1 MTSLL
6 ILGLLCCNY
15 GTLTLTVI
23 HVCDVT
29 LLLQIVRTTRK
40 VPEPDPAILR
50 QALQRFERDDVTA
63 PPPSS
68 RTGRQQQTA
77 RKSTCGTAPRRM
89 RAYWVDAYPGDY
101 GDDDDDDSDYDDSTY
116 DDDGRGPECVIA

>member
-1 MTSLL
+1 M
-6 ILGLLCCNY
+6 
-15 GTLTLTVI
+15 TLTVI

-29 LLLQIVRTTRK
+29 LLQIVRTTRK

-89 RAYWVDAYPGDY
+89 RAYWMEEYPQYDDD
-101 GDDDDDDSDYDDSTY
+101 DDDDDDSDYDDSTY

>member
-1 MTSLL
+1 MRDVTSV
-6 ILGLLCCNY
+6 I
-15 GTLTLTVI
+15 TLTLTATCI
-23 HVCDVT
+23 CDVT
-29 LLLQIVRTTRK
+29 SLQIVRTTRK

-63 PPPSS
+63 APPSS

-89 RAYWVDAYPGDY
+89 RGPFWMEEYPQYD
-101 GDDDDDDSDYDDSTY
+101 DDDDDDSDYDDSTY
-116 DDDGRGPECVIA
+116 DDDRGPECVIA

>member
-1 MTSLL
+1 MRDVTAVT
-6 ILGLLCCNY
+6 
-15 GTLTLTVI
+15 TLTLTCI
-23 HVCDVT
+23 CDVT
-29 LLLQIVRTTRK
+29 LLQIVRTTRK

-68 RTGRQQQTA
+68 RTGRPKQIG
-77 RKSTCGTAPRRM
+77 RKRICGRAPPGA
-89 RAYWVDAYPGDY
+89 RAYWMDAYPGDY
-101 GDDDDDDSDYDDSTY
+101 DDDDDDDDSDYDDSTY